1 MNQQRDLQLVNEM
14 LDRYS
19 SSDAS
24 ESMSDGRAH
33 GSNRSAET
41 ARWLSSDSGQGIG
54 RNFTFDNLDSVA
66 RGRQRSAANSRN
78 SPTGAERN
86 TKSRRRVKVVDS

>member
-1 MNQQRDLQLVNEM
+1 MKQQRDLQLVDQM
-14 LDRYS
+14 LDRSS

-24 ESMSDGRAH
+24 ESMSDRRTH
-33 GSNRSAET
+33 ESNRSAET

-66 RGRQRSAANSRN
+66 RGRQRSAANSRKP
-78 SPTGAERN
+78 STGDERN
-86 TKSRRRVKVVDS
+86 TK